1 MEEKLNFHYFGHFD
15 HCAALPD
22 CDEVVI
28 GIGIVTSRDTYNCQK
43 TSDSNNDRKTSKLPK
58 LPSTR
63 NGEKQMG
70 RSKRTEVHLSPIAI
84 DR

>member
-1 MEEKLNFHYFGHFD
+1 MQKFHYIAHLA

-22 CDEVVI
+22 CREVVI
-28 GIGIVTSRDTYNCQK
+28 GIGIVTSRDTYDCQK
-43 TSDSNNDRKTSKLPK
+43 TSDNNNDRKTSKLPK

-63 NGEKQMG
+63 NGGKQMG
-70 RSKRTEVHLSPIAI
+70 RSKLSGVHLSPIAI